1 MKELWNKFTAWFLK
15 WPKGTSQ
22 ERKQKAN
29 EEFFREDEE
38 KSKSRVKPKKIKG
51 LNPKKKRGNK
61 K

>member
-1 MKELWNKFTAWFLK
+1 MKELWDRFTAWVLK

-51 LNPKKKRGNK
+51 LNPIKKRGNK